1 MLRRRGDSAV
11 EFYNAAS
18 RLYVLHFVEVAE
30 MGNHRVLYFMLNLA
44 DGKRGGAPDKEVGR
58 MIVAVIT
65 QYLEEHPDELVCYCH
80 FDSDHNHAID
90 RIFHLWAR
98 TNKDVIDGRVTSF
111 DGTGH
116 HAEGCGLHFMVI
128 HHLKCQ
134 DIAELKAYILEN
146 SDAFAASVREQIIL
160 LHEIEEKIHKSDHAV
175 C

>member
-1 MLRRRGDSAV
+1 
-11 EFYNAAS
+11 
-18 RLYVLHFVEVAE
+18 
-30 MGNHRVLYFMLNLA
+30 
-44 DGKRGGAPDKEVGR
+44 

-80 FDSDHNHAID
+80 ADGDQNYAID

-111 DGTGH
+111 DGAGH
-116 HAEGCGLHFMVI
+116 NAEGWGLHFTVI
-128 HHLKCQ
+128 HHLGCK

-146 SDAFAASVREQIIL
+146 GDAFAASVREQIIL
-160 LHEIEEKIHKSDHAV
+160 LHTIEEKMHESDDAV